1 MGEDDKYSNDIPDWM
16 LSPTQFLIRY
26 RNRPHCW

>member
-1 MGEDDKYSNDIPDWM
+1 MGEDDKNYNDIPDWM
-16 LSPTQFLIRY
+16 LSPIQFFRRY